1 MPRCKFL
8 NACFLAA
15 AIGLLASQAS
25 AIEDLN
31 DVLRD
36 TKWNRIIGTW
46 VDEGTKGAGLKLEYV
61 WKIKNHVI
69 EQTRTEGTKKEVSL
83 IGLNAKTGKIFQ
95 VGADSSGGSYLSEWT
110 TKTNGD
116 AIIGIGFTSPD
127 GQNGALSIRQR
138 LEGNDAMVI
147 TVELPE
153 PIVIKMVRDKSKTTG
168 RR

>member
-1 MPRCKFL
+1 MPHCKFL

-31 DVLRD
+31 DVLRE
-36 TKWNRIIGTW
+36 TKWNRILGTW
-46 VDEGTKGAGLKLEYV
+46 VDEETRGAGLKLEYV

-69 EQTRTEGTKKEVSL
+69 EETRTEKAIKGVSL

-95 VGADSSGGSYLSEWT
+95 MGADSDGGSYLSEWT

-116 AIIGIGFTSPD
+116 AVIGVAFTSPD
-127 GQNGALSIRQR
+127 GQDGLLSLRQK
-138 LEGNDAMVI
+138 LVGNDTMVI
-147 TVELPE
+147 TIELPE
-153 PIVIKMVRDKSKTTG
+153 PITIKMIRDKRKAPKNP
-168 RR
+168 